1 MADIMN
7 IFIYK
12 SYIPR
17 IESIITNIIGYYFTS
32 DD

>member
-1 MADIMN
+1 MDDIIN

-17 IESIITNIIGYYFTS
+17 IESLKMKVSMILGSWLI
-32 DD
+32 

>member
-1 MADIMN
+1 MDDIMN

-17 IESIITNIIGYYFTS
+17 IESIKMKVAMILGS
-32 DD
+32 WLM